1 MAKDDTIRYYD
12 ENRDEFIESTLLA
25 DMSFHYE
32 KFLSYIQSGSR
43 ILDAGCGTGRDA
55 KSFISRGFEVSAF
68 DGSKEMA
75 MFASTYTGLKVEH
88 EDFLTYTSNE
98 MFDGIWAC
106 ASLLHIEYQM
116 QLEVLRKYHGFLGEK
131 GVFYMSFKY
140 GDGMFVKEGRQFYC
154 HNEESMKELLLS
166 SNGYSIL
173 EMYVTSDVRK
183 ERKDDKWLSVILQK
197 D

>member
-1 MAKDDTIRYYD
+1 MENNDSISYYD
-12 ENRDEFIESTLLA
+12 KHRDQFIESTLLA

-32 KFLSYIQSGSR
+32 KFLSYIQPGSR

-55 KSFISRGFEVSAF
+55 KSFISRGFEISAF

-106 ASLLHIEYQM
+106 ASLLHVNYKM
-116 QLEVLRKYHGFLGEK
+116 QLEVLKKYHGFLREL

-140 GDGMFVKEGRQFYC
+140 GDRMFVKEERQFYC
-154 HNEESMKELLLS
+154 HDEESMKELVLS
-166 SNGYSIL
+166 SKGYCIL
-173 EMYVTSDVRK
+173 EMYVTSDVRE
-183 ERKDDKWLSVILQK
+183 ERKGDKWLSVILQK